1 MVREDLRRGT
11 AAAAV
16 VSASLAIVALALSS
30 NGTSSSARHQRL
42 DGGVYLLQQ
51 RALARPTALWDLE
64 EGGPTDADQ
73 GFNYNPVVIDDA
85 VSRRGYPSLVTGWR
99 EWGCNGDRESL
110 ETEYDCVNHPD
121 NHGAD
126 YDDDYWY
133 DSYGRG
139 GRFTGHFTEG
149 LDI

>member
-1 MVREDLRRGT
+1 MPGRT
-11 AAAAV
+11 
-16 VSASLAIVALALSS
+16 I
-30 NGTSSSARHQRL
+30 
-42 DGGVYLLQQ
+42 
-51 RALARPTALWDLE
+51 ALWDLE

-73 GFNYNPVVIDDA
+73 GFNYNPVVLDDA
-85 VSRRGYPSLVTGWR
+85 VSRRGYPALVTGWR
-99 EWGCNGDRESL
+99 EWGCDGDRESL
-110 ETEYDCVNHPD
+110 ETEYECVNHPD

-139 GRFTGHFTEG
+139 GRFTGHFTED